1 MKYLYMAG
9 VLAVAL
15 FVIITPDADN
25 AFEANLE
32 NCNSDNLRQITDER
46 MMWQLSGECQKEG
59 MYELNS

>member
-25 AFEANLE
+25 VFEANLE